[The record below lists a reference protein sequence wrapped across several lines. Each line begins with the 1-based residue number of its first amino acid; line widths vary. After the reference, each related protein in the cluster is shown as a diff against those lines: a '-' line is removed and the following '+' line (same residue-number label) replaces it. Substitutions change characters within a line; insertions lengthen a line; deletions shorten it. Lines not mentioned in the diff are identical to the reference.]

1 MKELFLQEIKQWQ
14 FKGFSED
21 ESEPIDNLL
30 MQDTIS
36 YWFHFRSIPW
46 FRIRRFR
53 LENPEDTIKKVLSSL
68 NLKANIIKVKERYQ
82 LFTSWIIQYDGP
94 KDA

>member
-1 MKELFLQEIKQWQ
+1 MQEIKQWQ
-14 FKGFSED
+14 FKGFSDD
-21 ESEPIDNLL
+21 ESRAIDVLL

-53 LENPEDTIKKVLSSL
+53 LQNPEDSIQKILSNL
-68 NLKANIIKVKERYQ
+68 NLKANIFKVKEKYQ
-82 LFTSWIIQYDGP
+82 LFTSWIIQNDNT
-94 KDA
+94 KDT